1 MGCKKGKF
9 ILQDNILIF
18 FFLKSHIG
26 QNPDEE
32 EVEEMVDEAD
42 EDGSGSVNFQE
53 FITLMEIRKN
63 GGFTREELK
72 QVFVLYLYIYIV

>member
-1 MGCKKGKF
+1 M
-9 ILQDNILIF
+9 
-18 FFLKSHIG
+18 KSHIG

-72 QVFVLYLYIYIV
+72 QVFVLYLYICIVYEWFVFSELTSLIV

>member
-1 MGCKKGKF
+1 M
-9 ILQDNILIF
+9 IF

-72 QVFVLYLYIYIV
+72 QVFVLYLYIYILYEWFVFSELTSLIV

>member
-1 MGCKKGKF
+1 M
-9 ILQDNILIF
+9 QDNILIF
-18 FFLKSHIG
+18 FFLLKSHIG

-72 QVFVLYLYIYIV
+72 QVFVLYLYMYIV

>member
-1 MGCKKGKF
+1 MQDKF
-9 ILQDNILIF
+9 I
-18 FFLKSHIG
+18 FLKSHIG

-72 QVFVLYLYIYIV
+72 QVFVLYLYIYVLYMSDSSFQN

>member
-1 MGCKKGKF
+1 MGCRKGKF

-18 FFLKSHIG
+18 FFLLKSHIG

-72 QVFVLYLYIYIV
+72 QVFVLYIYIV

>member
-1 MGCKKGKF
+1 M
-9 ILQDNILIF
+9 IF

-72 QVFVLYLYIYIV
+72 QVFVLYLYIYILYE

>member
-1 MGCKKGKF
+1 
-9 ILQDNILIF
+9 
-18 FFLKSHIG
+18 
-26 QNPDEE
+26 
-32 EVEEMVDEAD
+32 MVDEAD

-72 QVFVLYLYIYIV
+72 QVFVLYLYIYIVWVIRLFRIDKLDSLDTLQWFQFGFIFYF

>member
-1 MGCKKGKF
+1 M
-9 ILQDNILIF
+9 QDNILIF
-18 FFLKSHIG
+18 FLLLKSHIG

-72 QVFVLYLYIYIV
+72 QVFVLYLYIYCI

>member
-1 MGCKKGKF
+1 M
-9 ILQDNILIF
+9 QDRILIF

-72 QVFVLYLYIYIV
+72 QVFVLYLYI

>member
-1 MGCKKGKF
+1 M
-9 ILQDNILIF
+9 F
-18 FFLKSHIG
+18 FFWKNNIG

-53 FITLMEIRKN
+53 FITLMEIRKS

-72 QVFVLYLYIYIV
+72 QVFVLHLYDIRISRVFIKIG

>member
-1 MGCKKGKF
+1 
-9 ILQDNILIF
+9 
-18 FFLKSHIG
+18 
-26 QNPDEE
+26 
-32 EVEEMVDEAD
+32 MVDEAD

-72 QVFVLYLYIYIV
+72 QVFVLYIYCMSDSSFQN

>member
-1 MGCKKGKF
+1 M
-9 ILQDNILIF
+9 QDKIF
-18 FFLKSHIG
+18 SALKSHIG

-72 QVFVLYLYIYIV
+72 QVFVSYLYIHILYE